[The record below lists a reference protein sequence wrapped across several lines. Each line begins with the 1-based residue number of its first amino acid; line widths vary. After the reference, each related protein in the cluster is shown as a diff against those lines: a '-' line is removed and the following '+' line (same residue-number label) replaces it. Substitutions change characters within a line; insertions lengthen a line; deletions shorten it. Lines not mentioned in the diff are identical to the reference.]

1 MDKIFTNI
9 MDRSL
14 PQKTKKPK
22 KALKNLRPKF
32 HFTKMEFGDNFQKL
46 NFLDSSYFTI
56 QPATSQDCLS
66 YAEIPQNVVPTISR
80 TKLLLSDN
88 FI

>member
-14 PQKTKKPK
+14 PPKTKRPK
-22 KALKNLRPKF
+22 KALKVLRPKF

-66 YAEIPQNVVPTISR
+66 YTEIPQYNAPKISR

>member
-1 MDKIFTNI
+1 
-9 MDRSL
+9 
-14 PQKTKKPK
+14 
-22 KALKNLRPKF
+22 
-32 HFTKMEFGDNFQKL
+32 MEFGDNFQKL

-80 TKLLLSDN
+80 NKLLLSDN